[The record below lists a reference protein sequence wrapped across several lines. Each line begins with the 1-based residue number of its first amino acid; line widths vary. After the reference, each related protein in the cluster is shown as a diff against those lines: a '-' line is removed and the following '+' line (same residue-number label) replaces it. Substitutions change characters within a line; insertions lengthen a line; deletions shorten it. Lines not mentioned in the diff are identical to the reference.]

1 MCSSTASSS
10 SAYTILHPISPLN
23 LSKLPSIRGRFPCEE
38 GHFSL
43 LVEGVKLLPNPLFFA
58 SYLLKLKNC
67 CFSFPS
73 YKSKEDLHFSDYKA
87 FALAGRLFQ
96 TATIPRAMPW
106 ARSLCDL
113 QPCSMVTIIYII
125 SISPIL
131 LSKGLKSPFYR
142 DFLLFCVNIYN
153 KI

>member
-1 MCSSTASSS
+1 MS
-10 SAYTILHPISPLN
+10 
-23 LSKLPSIRGRFPCEE
+23 EE
-38 GHFSL
+38 GHFSP

-58 SYLLKLKNC
+58 SYLLKLQNC
-67 CFSFPS
+67 RFSFPA

-87 FALAGRLFQ
+87 FALAGRFFQ

-125 SISPIL
+125 SFSPFL
-131 LSKGLKSPFYR
+131 LSSGLKS
-142 DFLLFCVNIYN
+142 LFTGFSAILC
-153 KI
+153 